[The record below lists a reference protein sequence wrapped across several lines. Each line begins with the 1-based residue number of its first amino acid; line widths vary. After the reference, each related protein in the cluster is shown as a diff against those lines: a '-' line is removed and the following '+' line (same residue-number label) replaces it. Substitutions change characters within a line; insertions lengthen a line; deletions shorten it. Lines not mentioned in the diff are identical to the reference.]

1 MSNLHHNNEEE
12 HFPCCCHRPEY
23 AYTDTLCPMCEEL
36 AEMDRLTREADIQAF
51 EDACSQMTPE
61 DWDADNDWLE
71 SAGWGEM

>member
-1 MSNLHHNNEEE
+1 
-12 HFPCCCHRPEY
+12 
-23 AYTDTLCPMCEEL
+23 MCEEL